1 MQRTNTLL
9 VNFRRVIRLYDTML
23 KPVCQ
28 RWGLAPLEAT
38 IVSFLYNNPGRDT
51 AADIV
56 EYRMLSK
63 GNVSTAV
70 ESLMRK
76 GLLPRRQ
83 DQGDRRRIHLSLTP
97 RAKPITQEV
106 EAVREAFR
114 RQLFRG
120 FTQQEQE
127 LFAQFQQRL
136 AENTKIATEGRNDP

>member
-1 MQRTNTLL
+1 
-9 VNFRRVIRLYDTML
+9 ML

-76 GLLPRRQ
+76 GLLQRRQ

>member
-76 GLLPRRQ
+76 GLLQRRQ
-83 DQGDRRRIHLSLTP
+83 DRGDRRRIHLSLPP

>member
-76 GLLPRRQ
+76 GLLQRRQ

-136 AENTKIATEGRNDP
+136 AENTNIATEGRNDP

>member
-76 GLLPRRQ
+76 GLLQRRQ

-136 AENTKIATEGRNDP
+136 AENTKIATEGRNDL

>member
-76 GLLPRRQ
+76 GLLQRRQ

-136 AENTKIATEGRNDP
+136 AENTRIATEGRNDP

>member
-76 GLLPRRQ
+76 GLLQRRQ

-97 RAKPITQEV
+97 RATPITQEV

>member
-76 GLLPRRQ
+76 GLLQRRQ

-106 EAVREAFR
+106 DAVREAFR

>member
-28 RWGLAPLEAT
+28 RWGLAPLEAP

-76 GLLPRRQ
+76 GLLQRRQ

>member
-76 GLLPRRQ
+76 GLLQRRQ
-83 DQGDRRRIHLSLTP
+83 DQEYRRRIHLSLTP

>member
-23 KPVCQ
+23 KPVCR
-28 RWGLAPLEAT
+28 RWGRAPLEPT
-38 IVSFLYNNPGRDT
+38 IVSFLYNNPGRDPP
-51 AADIV
+51 ADIV

-76 GLLPRRQ
+76 GLLQRRQ

>member
-76 GLLPRRQ
+76 GLLQRRQ